1 MRNNR
6 NNAAFILIVSLLI
19 IVFIIVSYFMLSKE
33 FQQQIPETMF
43 VYPVIQSLDLPDWWD
58 LNPEITPVNAISF
71 SSDELQNWI
80 AEWSTIMR

>member
-1 MRNNR
+1 
-6 NNAAFILIVSLLI
+6 
-19 IVFIIVSYFMLSKE
+19 
-33 FQQQIPETMF
+33 MF
-43 VYPVIQSLDLPDWWD
+43 VDPVIQSLDLPDWWD